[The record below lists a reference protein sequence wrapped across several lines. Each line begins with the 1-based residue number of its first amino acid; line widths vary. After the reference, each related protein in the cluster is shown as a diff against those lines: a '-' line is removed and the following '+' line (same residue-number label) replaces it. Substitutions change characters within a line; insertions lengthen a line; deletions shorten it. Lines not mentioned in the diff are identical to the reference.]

1 MERQDAWPV
10 ALDKWL
16 SEARDT
22 NPYATAEGMRAWDSV
37 IRNHVA
43 DALEAAAS
51 RWRGWY
57 TEAHR
62 ALPTPSREHPWPDR
76 DQMARVQDL
85 KRVAD
90 QCSAEGARVRAQEMP
105 AHDRVFHRLRGNDSL
120 LDLLLACDARLA
132 GHVDIL
138 QAAAEPGAL
147 AEEPARRR
155 KLEAALA
162 AVAAALA
169 ERLAA
174 MAPPA
179 PF

>member
-10 ALDKWL
+10 ALDKWR

-22 NPYATAEGMRAWDSV
+22 NPYATADSLRAWDGV

-43 DALEAAAS
+43 DALEGAAS

-76 DQMARVQDL
+76 GQMARVQEL

-90 QCSAEGARVRAQEMP
+90 QCSGEASRVRAQEMP
-105 AHDRVFHRLRGNDSL
+105 AHDRVFHRLRANDGL

-132 GHVDIL
+132 GHVDAL
-138 QAAAEPGAL
+138 WAAAAPGAL

-155 KLEAALA
+155 QLDAALA

-169 ERLAA
+169 ERVTA
-174 MAPPA
+174 MAPPS